1 VNIQDLLSGG
11 GVERVDS
18 LSDTSTDSFRVV
30 VVESSGNTLLLV
42 DLLGLGNN
50 SVGVLVQFTRNSLV
64 LTDNLAS
71 DSVVNTVEE
80 VEESARD
87 ALLFWTSAKAGID
100 PDSVSLRSK
109 SIARWTMWSPR
120 TYPWARYS
128 ATIAAWKSVASGFDR
143 GDTCSRLIL
152 LG

>member
-1 VNIQDLLSGG
+1 VNIQNLLGG
-11 GVERVDS
+11 GSVERVDS
-18 LSDTSTDSFRVV
+18 LSDTSTNSFRVV

-50 SVGVLVQFTRNSLV
+50 SVGVLVQFARNGLV
-64 LTDNLAS
+64 LSNNLAA
-71 DSVVNTVEE
+71 DSVVDAVEE

-87 ALLFWTSAKAGID
+87 TLLFCLSAWTRIR
-100 PDSVSLRSK
+100 PDEVSLRSK

-128 ATIAAWKSVASGFDR
+128 ATIAA
-143 GDTCSRLIL
+143 
-152 LG
+152 